1 MIRSNLCDYSDS
13 YILFKGTITVQI
25 TAAAGAAVSHTNK
38 KVIFKNCAPFT
49 DWITEINNTQVADTQ
64 KRDVVMP
71 IYNLIEHSDTYLKTS
86 WSLWQYYRDEPIL
99 DNNGNFPDD
108 KNDSASFKFW
118 MISFKK

>member
-1 MIRSNLCDYSDS
+1 
-13 YILFKGTITVQI
+13 
-25 TAAAGAAVSHTNK
+25 
-38 KVIFKNCAPFT
+38 
-49 DWITEINNTQVADTQ
+49 
-64 KRDVVMP
+64 MP